1 MRNILVT
8 GGTGFIGSHTVVELL
23 DLGYNV
29 IIVDN
34 LSNSNP
40 SVLQKIEMITGK
52 SPVFYQ
58 CDITDSNAL
67 SDVFA
72 SHDIHTVIHFA
83 GLKAVAESVA
93 EPLKYYYNNVLGSTI
108 LLQVMEKYNVHRL
121 IFSSSA
127 TVYGGNNPM
136 PLTESSP
143 TGPVNPYGMT
153 KLAVENICIDL
164 CNSDPKWHVALL
176 RYFNPV
182 GAHMSGLIGEDPL
195 GIPNNLFPIL
205 TQVAIGKRNML
216 SVFGNDYPTPDGT
229 GVRDYIHVV
238 DLALGHIKTLSYL
251 EENSGTHI
259 FNLGTGRGYSVLEV
273 INTFEKVNSL
283 KVPHMISPRRA
294 GDVAECYSN
303 PSKANEL
310 LQWKAELGLED
321 MCRDGWRFQQQN
333 PPSQD

>member
-1 MRNILVT
+1 MLSNILVT

-23 DLGYNV
+23 QQGHNV
-29 IIVDN
+29 VIVDN
-34 LSNSNP
+34 LSNSSP
-40 SVLQKIEMITGK
+40 SVLDKIKQITGET
-52 SPVFYQ
+52 PAFYE
-58 CDITDSNAL
+58 CDITDHHGL
-67 SDVFA
+67 SKVFTA
-72 SHDIHTVIHFA
+72 HEINTVIHFA

-93 EPLKYYYNNVLGSTI
+93 EPLRYYHNNVVGSTT
-108 LLQVMEKYNVHRL
+108 LLQVMEQHKVHRL

-127 TVYGGNNPM
+127 TVYGGDNPM

-153 KLAVENICIDL
+153 KLSVENICRDL
-164 CNSDPKWHVALL
+164 CNSDPQWRIALL

-182 GAHMSGLIGEDPL
+182 GAHRSGLIGEDPL

-205 TQVAIGKRNML
+205 TQVAIGKRSML

-238 DLALGHIKTLSYL
+238 DLALGHIKTLNFL
-251 EENSGTHI
+251 DENSGVHV

-273 INTFEKVNSL
+273 IQTFEQVNGL
-283 KVPHMISPRRA
+283 KVPHIISPRRA

-303 PSKANEL
+303 PDKANL
-310 LQWKAELGLED
+310 LLHWKAELNLED
-321 MCRDGWRFQQQN
+321 MCRDGWHFQQLN
-333 PPSQD
+333 PPH